1 MKRIKR
7 ACKSGREQF
16 TMTNR
21 KPPIYSTTEP
31 EFEIQNSFDVHDE
44 TGSVGSVELGRPLD
58 IGYESL
64 DVMLPYDG
72 KRGVVHRSA
81 VAKTGMLVGRTEE
94 DEFVPRPVGH
104 ESGLERATAVH
115 SLIHP
120 NTRGLKCQ
128 PRKVVFDEPVDGVKS
143 NTLDYL
149 LTLKSGERYYLFVKN
164 EESLGRAK
172 TALICERI
180 RLMLPAEFGFAPI
193 SEVNFPP
200 QVRGNNDR
208 MFLALRFPDVAADH
222 RLHEVLNDLI
232 DVDRFT
238 VEELIF
244 RCDFGPKKSDQG
256 RGFDA
261 VLRAIAGKRLI
272 ADRRLLIHYPTVLGV
287 PS

>member
-1 MKRIKR
+1 
-7 ACKSGREQF
+7 
-16 TMTNR
+16 
-21 KPPIYSTTEP
+21 
-31 EFEIQNSFDVHDE
+31 
-44 TGSVGSVELGRPLD
+44 
-58 IGYESL
+58 
-64 DVMLPYDG
+64 
-72 KRGVVHRSA
+72 
-81 VAKTGMLVGRTEE
+81 
-94 DEFVPRPVGH
+94 
-104 ESGLERATAVH
+104 
-115 SLIHP
+115 
-120 NTRGLKCQ
+120 
-128 PRKVVFDEPVDGVKS
+128 
-143 NTLDYL
+143 
-149 LTLKSGERYYLFVKN
+149 
-164 EESLGRAK
+164 
-172 TALICERI
+172 
-180 RLMLPAEFGFAPI
+180 
-193 SEVNFPP
+193 VNFPP